1 MRKTAFLELAEKR
14 RSVRAYKPDEV
25 PEELVQ
31 TVLEAGRLA
40 PSACN
45 KQPWRFLVVRSE
57 TGRRALGAAYAREWF
72 WKAPV
77 VIAVCILPK
86 EAWTRSYDG
95 QNYAMVDG
103 TLAMDHMTLAAA
115 ELGLGTC
122 WIGAFDPA
130 AVREAYATALADEPF
145 VHLLP
150 EGVAPATRMVRGSNH
165 MVLNVFADRVPG
177 RAIIIAAID
186 NLVKG
191 SSGQAIQNMNL
202 MFGLPETMGLEAAPL
217 FP

>member
-14 RSVRAYKPDEV
+14 RSVRAYKPDPV
-25 PEELVQ
+25 PDDLLQ
-31 TVLEAGRLA
+31 PVLEAGRLA

-45 KQPWRFLVVRSE
+45 KQPWRFIVVRSE

-86 EAWTRSYDG
+86 EAWVRSYDG

-103 TLAMDHMTLAAA
+103 ALAMDHMTLSAA

-130 AVREAYATALADEPF
+130 AAREIL
-145 VHLLP
+145 
-150 EGVAPATRMVRGSNH
+150 
-165 MVLNVFADRVPG
+165 
-177 RAIIIAAID
+177 
-186 NLVKG
+186 
-191 SSGQAIQNMNL
+191 
-202 MFGLPETMGLEAAPL
+202 GLPDGVEIVGMTPLGYPDVEPNPRARSRRPMGETVMKERWG
-217 FP
+217 

>member
-1 MRKTAFLELAEKR
+1 MQKTPFLDLAEKR
-14 RSVRAYKPDEV
+14 CSVRAYKPDSV
-25 PEELVQ
+25 PEELLQ
-31 TVLEAGRLA
+31 QVLEAGRLA

-45 KQPWRFLVVRSE
+45 KQPWRFIVVRSE

-103 TLAMDHMTLAAA
+103 ALAMDHMTLAAA

-130 AVREAYATALADEPF
+130 AVREILG
-145 VHLLP
+145 LP
-150 EGVAPATRMVRGSNH
+150 DGVEVVGMTPLGFPDVEANPRVRSRRPLGE
-165 MVLNVFADRVPG
+165 MVLKERWG
-177 RAIIIAAID
+177 
-186 NLVKG
+186 
-191 SSGQAIQNMNL
+191 
-202 MFGLPETMGLEAAPL
+202 
-217 FP
+217 

>member
-1 MRKTAFLELAEKR
+1 MQKTAFQDLAERR
-14 RSVRAYKPDEV
+14 RSVRAYKPDDV
-25 PEELVQ
+25 PDDLLQ
-31 TVLEAGRLA
+31 QVLDAGRLA

-45 KQPWRFLVVRSE
+45 KQPWRFIVVRGE

-103 TLAMDHMTLAAA
+103 ALAMDHMTLAAA
-115 ELGLGTC
+115 EMGLGTC

-130 AVREAYATALADEPF
+130 AAREILNLPDGVEIVGMTPLGFPDVEPSPRVRSRRPLGEI
-145 VHLLP
+145 
-150 EGVAPATRMVRGSNH
+150 
-165 MVLNVFADRVPG
+165 VLKERWG
-177 RAIIIAAID
+177 
-186 NLVKG
+186 
-191 SSGQAIQNMNL
+191 
-202 MFGLPETMGLEAAPL
+202 
-217 FP
+217 

>member
-1 MRKTAFLELAEKR
+1 MARTPFLELAEKR

-45 KQPWRFLVVRSE
+45 KQPWRFIVVRSE

-130 AVREAYATALADEPF
+130 AVREILG
-145 VHLLP
+145 LP
-150 EGVAPATRMVRGSNH
+150 DGVEVVGMTPLGFPDVEANPRVRSRRPLGE
-165 MVLNVFADRVPG
+165 MVLKERWG
-177 RAIIIAAID
+177 
-186 NLVKG
+186 
-191 SSGQAIQNMNL
+191 
-202 MFGLPETMGLEAAPL
+202 
-217 FP
+217 

>member
-1 MRKTAFLELAEKR
+1 MQKTAFLDLAEKR

-25 PEELVQ
+25 PEDLLQ

-45 KQPWRFLVVRSE
+45 KQPWRFIVVRSE

-86 EAWTRSYDG
+86 EAWVRSYDG

-103 TLAMDHMTLAAA
+103 ALAMDHLTLAAA

-130 AVREAYATALADEPF
+130 AAREILNLPDGVEIVGLTPLGYPDVEPNPRVRSRRPL
-145 VHLLP
+145 
-150 EGVAPATRMVRGSNH
+150 G
-165 MVLNVFADRVPG
+165 
-177 RAIIIAAID
+177 
-186 NLVKG
+186 
-191 SSGQAIQNMNL
+191 
-202 MFGLPETMGLEAAPL
+202 ETVMKERWG
-217 FP
+217 

>member
-1 MRKTAFLELAEKR
+1 MQKTAFLDLAEKR

-25 PEELVQ
+25 PDELLQ
-31 TVLEAGRLA
+31 QVLEAGRLA

-45 KQPWRFLVVRSE
+45 KQPWRFIVVRNE

-77 VIAVCILPK
+77 AIAVCILPK

-130 AVREAYATALADEPF
+130 AVREILG
-145 VHLLP
+145 LP
-150 EGVAPATRMVRGSNH
+150 DGVEVVGMTPLGFPDVEANPRVRSRRPLGE
-165 MVLNVFADRVPG
+165 MVLKERWG
-177 RAIIIAAID
+177 
-186 NLVKG
+186 
-191 SSGQAIQNMNL
+191 
-202 MFGLPETMGLEAAPL
+202 
-217 FP
+217 

>member
-1 MRKTAFLELAEKR
+1 MARTPFLELAEKR
-14 RSVRAYKPDEV
+14 RSVRAYKPDPV
-25 PEELVQ
+25 PEDLLQ
-31 TVLEAGRLA
+31 QVLEAGRLA

-45 KQPWRFLVVRSE
+45 KQPWRFIVVRGE

-103 TLAMDHMTLAAA
+103 ALAMDHMTLAAA
-115 ELGLGTC
+115 EMGLGTC

-130 AVREAYATALADEPF
+130 AAREILNLPDGVEIVGMTPLGFPDVEPSPRVRSRRPLGEI
-145 VHLLP
+145 
-150 EGVAPATRMVRGSNH
+150 
-165 MVLNVFADRVPG
+165 VLKERWG
-177 RAIIIAAID
+177 
-186 NLVKG
+186 
-191 SSGQAIQNMNL
+191 
-202 MFGLPETMGLEAAPL
+202 
-217 FP
+217 

>member
-25 PEELVQ
+25 PEDLLQ

-45 KQPWRFLVVRSE
+45 KQPWRFIVVRSE

-86 EAWTRSYDG
+86 EAWVRSYDG

-103 TLAMDHMTLAAA
+103 ALAMDHLTLAAA

-130 AVREAYATALADEPF
+130 AAREILNLPDGVEIVGLTPLGYPDVESNPRVRSRRPL
-145 VHLLP
+145 
-150 EGVAPATRMVRGSNH
+150 G
-165 MVLNVFADRVPG
+165 
-177 RAIIIAAID
+177 
-186 NLVKG
+186 
-191 SSGQAIQNMNL
+191 
-202 MFGLPETMGLEAAPL
+202 ETVMKERWG
-217 FP
+217 